1 MTELERLP
9 AVVQRTTLSRS
20 HLYALMKKGK
30 FPKPI
35 KLGIRSVGWRVEDVE
50 AWIATR
56 PEGGSW
62 YESQ

>member
-9 AVVQRTTLSRS
+9 SVVHRTTLSRS
-20 HLYALMKKGK
+20 HLYALMKKGQ
-30 FPKPI
+30 FPRPV
-35 KLGIRSVGWRVEDVE
+35 KLGTRSVGWRVEDVE

-62 YESQ
+62 TETE